1 MYAQQS
7 LGAVSSGRPGCNSCW
22 ERTINPLP
30 HHPLLSPAPT
40 QGIAWLADLDG
51 SFSYRA
57 QGILAL
63 AMTVLACVPV
73 ATTIPEL
80 PEEPEK
86 EQERLY
92 EPLSVNDQQDPA

>member
-1 MYAQQS
+1 M
-7 LGAVSSGRPGCNSCW
+7 SSERPKRNSCSG
-22 ERTINPLP
+22 TL
-30 HHPLLSPAPT
+30 APPCISAHIHIASSSALN
-40 QGIAWLADLDG
+40 QGIAWLADLNG

-57 QGILAL
+57 QGIVAL

-73 ATTIPEL
+73 ATTISEL

-86 EQERLY
+86 EQGGLY